1 VKSSSTLRQALICA
15 PLELIAVFACTQT
28 FAQSFV
34 EISRFETIHGEVVH
48 LEDTTGQSK
57 LRFVTK
63 GNLVA
68 LPSTWGRVS
77 IEQVV
82 DLNGQTAVLMSHT
95 EANCPSRLALAVVS
109 RNTFWGPY
117 AVGGCEDIL
126 VHQRSEDGL
135 DLLTVRADTAG
146 SLAWVYSAADS
157 RFRGPVAVDLPAS
170 MAMIVPKA
178 PIAAPAQKVTPTKA
192 PTVAPAQKVTPTKAP
207 TVASAQKVTPT
218 QTVATPPLA
227 VPTESSLR
235 AGETLVS
242 PRRAAAP
249 AAASARL
256 GAMTPQEVS
265 VVSQQAR
272 KAPAAKVLSID
283 L

>member
-1 VKSSSTLRQALICA
+1 M
-15 PLELIAVFACTQT
+15 AVFACTQT

-48 LEDTTGQSK
+48 LEDATGQSK

-68 LPSTWGRVS
+68 LPSTWGGVS

-117 AVGGCEDIL
+117 AVGDCEDIL

-135 DLLTVRADTAG
+135 DLLAVRADTAG

-170 MAMIVPKA
+170 MAMMVPKA
-178 PIAAPAQKVTPTKA
+178 PI
-192 PTVAPAQKVTPTKAP
+192 VAPAQKVAP
-207 TVASAQKVTPT
+207 TR
-218 QTVATPPLA
+218 TVATPRLA
-227 VPTESSLR
+227 VPAESSLR

-242 PRRAAAP
+242 PRRTTARTEAP
-249 AAASARL
+249 ARL
-256 GAMTPQEVS
+256 GAMTRQEAS
-265 VVSQQAR
+265 VVSRQAR